1 MALSILPD
9 LEALDRLSTHAR
21 RWHEACDLLGL
32 DREQDPRHTVFEPNP
47 PPRYSLPDIVPDDDM
62 DDCEKYERELAAR
75 LAAEKKLE
83 QVQQRLR
90 LAERQLA
97 VLRAHQ
103 PAEALPALQGAK
115 PRKAAVI
122 DAPALEVSA
131 RPALPSAGETE

>member
-1 MALSILPD
+1 MALPDD
-9 LEALDRLSTHAR
+9 LEALDLLSTHAR
-21 RWHEACDLLGL
+21 RWHEACALLGL

-47 PPRYSLPDIVPDDDM
+47 PPKYALPSGAEDDDF

-97 VLRAHQ
+97 VLRGRQ
-103 PAEALPALQGAK
+103 PSEVLPALQK
-115 PRKAAVI
+115 PRKPAII
-122 DAPALEVSA
+122 DAPALDVPT
-131 RPALPSAGETE
+131 RPALHAGDE